1 MDQRAKEQ
9 THLSIV
15 YQQLLARKSQLDLF
29 LAEKKAAHLQDLR
42 QVGSDVRLNFDS
54 ITDSLDTY
62 VAIESKNRE
71 IDQMNLS
78 LAAAEKELASV
89 ERLLKSPYFGKLTMR
104 FTDEDEAEDF
114 YFGINGFTNTEKK
127 GVIYDWRSPVA
138 AVFYE
143 NSLGPSAYMVNDQ
156 QIDVYVRD
164 RWQFMIDH
172 DQLLQLFD
180 TSIAIQDDVL
190 LTALS
195 TDHTQEMK
203 DITASI
209 QQEQNEIIRDTKHQ
223 NILVHGVA
231 GSGKIS
237 IAMQRV
243 AFLLYHYRQHLT
255 ADNALILSPNTG
267 FTQYISQVLPSL
279 GEKNLRTMTLNQ
291 LIGQLSDWSI
301 QNEAQFFSTL
311 VKAPSKEQQV
321 LRQHACVSFLKQ
333 QAAASTVKMNI
344 SFLPIRYKK
353 KIIFSAA
360 VLQDLYQATPE
371 TYTMQERLQAVKQQL
386 ILLWQQR
393 LETNAKNSTIQDQ
406 VRTLTEEEQQ
416 QKLGGLNQDEQPDTI
431 RHAASMLLKRKYRKV
446 DQAIEQLHWVD
457 QETLAE
463 DLYLQYSKKPLTH
476 TTPNDIDHHIFYMT
490 VRHLFIQK
498 IAVPKLTYLFIDEV
512 QDYTPA
518 QIEFLL
524 LLFPFAAYTFVGD
537 ENQAIFPASITFDEL
552 TMIFRQANLPIHR
565 YDMLT
570 SYRSSGAITALFAR
584 LQTKNNHLKIAA
596 VRPIGKSISYIDNLA
611 DSQLIKWIKK
621 SVLPLT
627 ILTKSEADA
636 IQLQKEFSD
645 ESTASKMTILPI
657 YLAKGREFQHVL
669 LLTSMI
675 KTIMVH

>member
-1 MDQRAKEQ
+1 M
-9 THLSIV
+9 SIV

-29 LAEKKAAHLQDLR
+29 LAEKKVAHLQDLR

-62 VAIESKNRE
+62 AAIESKKRE

-104 FTDEDEAEDF
+104 FTDESEAEDL
-114 YFGINGFTNTEKK
+114 YFGINGLTNTEKK

-203 DITASI
+203 DSTASI
-209 QQEQNEIIRDTKHQ
+209 QQEQNEVIRDTKHQ

-231 GSGKIS
+231 GSGKTS
-237 IAMQRV
+237 VAMQRV

-255 ADNALILSPNTG
+255 ADNVLVLSPNTG

-279 GEKNLRTMTLNQ
+279 GEKNPRTMTLNQ

-386 ILLWQQR
+386 ILLWQRR

-416 QKLGGLNQDEQPDTI
+416 KLGGLIQDEQPDTI

-463 DLYLQYSKKPLTH
+463 DLYLQYSKKPLMH
-476 TTPNDIDHHIFYMT
+476 TTANDIDHHIFYMT
-490 VRHLFIQK
+490 VRHLFI
-498 IAVPKLTYLFIDEV
+498 
-512 QDYTPA
+512 
-518 QIEFLL
+518 
-524 LLFPFAAYTFVGD
+524 
-537 ENQAIFPASITFDEL
+537 
-552 TMIFRQANLPIHR
+552 
-565 YDMLT
+565 
-570 SYRSSGAITALFAR
+570 
-584 LQTKNNHLKIAA
+584 
-596 VRPIGKSISYIDNLA
+596 
-611 DSQLIKWIKK
+611 
-621 SVLPLT
+621 
-627 ILTKSEADA
+627 
-636 IQLQKEFSD
+636 
-645 ESTASKMTILPI
+645 
-657 YLAKGREFQHVL
+657 
-669 LLTSMI
+669 
-675 KTIMVH
+675 